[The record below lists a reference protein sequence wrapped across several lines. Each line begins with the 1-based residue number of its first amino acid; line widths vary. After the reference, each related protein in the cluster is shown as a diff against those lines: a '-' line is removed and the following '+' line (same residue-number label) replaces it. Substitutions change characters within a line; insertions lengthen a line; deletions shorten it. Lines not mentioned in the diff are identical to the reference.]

1 MRKCKDCGS
10 VRMKKL
16 MERHDDIRKLQCR
29 DCNHI
34 EIGGML
40 YHDRYCC
47 DMVFRKGGG
56 AAGSTEASRARH
68 AEAIEA
74 RAAAETAPPA
84 GE

>member
-1 MRKCKDCGS
+1 MRKCKNCDS

-16 MERHDDIRKLQCR
+16 MKRHDDIRKLQCR

-34 EIGGML
+34 EIGGLL

-56 AAGSTEASRARH
+56 AAGSTEASRRAYEASLLAR
-68 AEAIEA
+68 E
-74 RAAAETAPPA
+74 AAETGRPV